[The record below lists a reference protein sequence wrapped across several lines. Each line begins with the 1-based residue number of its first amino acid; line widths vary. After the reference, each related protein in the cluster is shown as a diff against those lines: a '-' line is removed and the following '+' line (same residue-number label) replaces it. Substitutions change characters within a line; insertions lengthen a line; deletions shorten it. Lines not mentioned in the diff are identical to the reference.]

1 MSQFYPITHYSV
13 PTGHDQMLSE
23 NTCAGLMRL
32 ATLGAVVG
40 GSVAAATNIRR
51 VQRDEIDTDQ
61 AFLDTGRTAVASAA
75 ATALAGAAATAI
87 TNEGLPRLGIL
98 FAVGT
103 AAMYGI
109 QRWSDQD

>member
-1 MSQFYPITHYSV
+1 MSEYFPITSYSV

-23 NTCAGLMRL
+23 DTCAGLLRL

-40 GSVAAATNIRR
+40 GSVAAAANIRR
-51 VQRDEIDTDQ
+51 VQCDQ
-61 AFLDTGRTAVASAA
+61 VDANQALLDTGRTAVASAA

-98 FAVGT
+98 FAIGT

-109 QRWSDQD
+109 QRCSEEG